1 MHVHKV
7 RNMNDHNIL
16 QCAIHMVHG
25 WSLPP
30 NTCKRER
37 KIARIISR
45 RMKGDD
51 IYEKLAVYAADNGT
65 DALHEMSRDISFDRI
80 VNSIGYVAYVH
91 HSKKDVLQEFFD
103 FYDTVPKP
111 WIDANNI
118 RHTLLSC
125 CCLLTT
131 FI

>member
-1 MHVHKV
+1 
-7 RNMNDHNIL
+7 MNDHNIL

-37 KIARIISR
+37 KIARIISWR
-45 RMKGDD
+45 ITRDV
-51 IYEKLAVYAADNGT
+51 IYEKLAVHAADNVT

-80 VNSIGYVAYVH
+80 VSSIGYVAYVH
-91 HSKKDVLQEFFD
+91 RSKKDVLQEFFD
-103 FYDTVPKP
+103 FYDTMLKP

-118 RHTLLSC
+118 
-125 CCLLTT
+125 
-131 FI
+131 